1 MEGMKV
7 ELFCKFE
14 SDLAVLVNWVRP
26 SQKSLAEN
34 MTTFEPKDPKSFQ
47 VVQEPSSGHPVM
59 GETLI
64 IEETKLADS
73 GLYFCVGQTN
83 SGMTPGFLH
92 LKVNRLFSSFGNL
105 CFVFSFIT
113 TFN

>member
-14 SDLAVLVNWVRP
+14 SDLAVLVNWIRP

-64 IEETKLADS
+64 IEKRSWRILDS
-73 GLYFCVGQTN
+73 TFVSDKQT
-83 SGMTPGFLH
+83 
-92 LKVNRLFSSFGNL
+92 VE
-105 CFVFSFIT
+105 
-113 TFN
+113 

>member
-1 MEGMKV
+1 
-7 ELFCKFE
+7 
-14 SDLAVLVNWVRP
+14 
-26 SQKSLAEN
+26 
-34 MTTFEPKDPKSFQ
+34 
-47 VVQEPSSGHPVM
+47 
-59 GETLI
+59 
-64 IEETKLADS
+64 LADS

-92 LKVNRLFSSFGNL
+92 LKVNRLFVSLGNL